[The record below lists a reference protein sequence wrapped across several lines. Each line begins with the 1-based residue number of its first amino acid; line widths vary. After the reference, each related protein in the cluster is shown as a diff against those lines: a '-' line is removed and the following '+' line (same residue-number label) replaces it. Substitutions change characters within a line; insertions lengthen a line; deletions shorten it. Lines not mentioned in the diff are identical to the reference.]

1 MVAALFILVLLVN
14 FNRTINRLTKPVS
27 AIIGLSILG
36 SSLISSLYYFRQI
49 EGELVLSDSIKILKG
64 TKLIMHLDL
73 LNEKI
78 IIIFSLL
85 MITVIAL
92 CFYKLPRRQGFV
104 PLMIGLGLFYS
115 SIMLSILLIN
125 FSVLL

>member
-1 MVAALFILVLLVN
+1 MVAALFILVLLVK

-36 SSLISSLYYFRQI
+36 SSLISALYYFRQI

-104 PLMIGLGLFYS
+104 SLMIGLGLLSS
-115 SIMLSILLIN
+115 SIMLSILLTN
-125 FSVLL
+125 FSVLS